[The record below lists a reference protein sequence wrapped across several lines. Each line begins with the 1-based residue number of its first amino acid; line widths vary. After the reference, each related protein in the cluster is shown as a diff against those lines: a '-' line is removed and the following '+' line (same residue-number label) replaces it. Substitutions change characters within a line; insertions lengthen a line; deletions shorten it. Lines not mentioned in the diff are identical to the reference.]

1 MDYPVPFFERKQ
13 DRIQCLICPHK
24 CLISEGKTGICRV
37 RTVQNNQ
44 LMVINYGEVTSAA
57 VDPIEKKPLYHF
69 KPGKI
74 FYHLG
79 VLVVI

>member
-44 LMVINYGEVTSAA
+44 LMVINYGEVTLNQ
-57 VDPIEKKPLYHF
+57 E
-69 KPGKI
+69 KI